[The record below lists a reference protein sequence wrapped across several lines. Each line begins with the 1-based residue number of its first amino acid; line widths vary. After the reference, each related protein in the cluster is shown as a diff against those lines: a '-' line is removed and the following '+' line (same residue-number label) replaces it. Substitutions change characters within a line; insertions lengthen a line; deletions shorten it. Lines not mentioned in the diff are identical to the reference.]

1 MEIEFINVIYS
12 LRRSTPLQKRVL
24 DNISF
29 KLNPGLIYGFLGN
42 SCSGKTLI
50 AELISLLCK
59 PDSGEILID
68 NKKIDF
74 KKIKDINSIRS
85 QIGYVHENPKEMFL
99 TNNVKKELEFG
110 MKYYNYKTNSIEK
123 RVIDALKLVN
133 LEEEILDLSLE
144 ELSLAEQ
151 KKVALASILVYNPKV
166 LILDEPTLGLSE
178 KDKKELIRMI
188 RFLKNKFSKTIIIL
202 TKDTDFLYKVAN
214 YNYVIHNGE
223 IVEEGQDLILTNKS
237 MLNKYDLYYP
247 KCLKFVDLAK
257 KKNNADL
264 EYYKEVKDLIKGVYR
279 DVF

>member
-1 MEIEFINVIYS
+1 MEIEFINVVYS

-133 LEEEILDLSLE
+133 LEEKILDLSLE

>member
-1 MEIEFINVIYS
+1 MEIEFINVVYS

-24 DNISF
+24 DNMSF

-133 LEEEILDLSLE
+133 LEEKILDLSLE

>member
-12 LRRSTPLQKRVL
+12 LRKSTPLQKRVL

-29 KLNPGLIYGFLGN
+29 KLNPGVIYGFLGN

-59 PDSGEILID
+59 PDSGEILI
-68 NKKIDF
+68 NSKKIDF

-85 QIGYVHENPKEMFL
+85 QIGYVHENPKDMFL
-99 TNNVKKELEFG
+99 TKNVKNELEFG
-110 MKYYNYKTNSIEK
+110 MKYYNYKTNLMEK
-123 RVIDALKLVN
+123 RVKDALKLVN
-133 LEEEILDLSLE
+133 LSEDILDSSLE
-144 ELSLAEQ
+144 ELSLVDQ
-151 KKVALASILVYNPKV
+151 KKIALASILIYNPKV

-202 TKDTDFLYKVAN
+202 TKDTDFLYKIAN

-223 IVEEGQDLILTNKS
+223 IVDEGQDLILTNKS
-237 MLNKYDLYYP
+237 MLDKYELYYP
-247 KCLKFVDLAK
+247 KCLKFVNLAK
-257 KKNNADL
+257 KKHDADL

>member
-1 MEIEFINVIYS
+1 MEIEFINVVYS

-133 LEEEILDLSLE
+133 LEEKILDLSLE

-257 KKNNADL
+257 KKNDADL